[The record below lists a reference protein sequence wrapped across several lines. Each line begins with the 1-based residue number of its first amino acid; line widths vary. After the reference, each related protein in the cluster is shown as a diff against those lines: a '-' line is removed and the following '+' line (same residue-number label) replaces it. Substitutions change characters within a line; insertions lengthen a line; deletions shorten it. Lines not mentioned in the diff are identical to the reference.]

1 MTESVCTLNSE
12 DSSAC
17 WMMTSITSW
26 APSTEGGRE
35 GGREGKEGE
44 GGGWRGREGWIER
57 EGRREEGRERK
68 KLRPIPVDRNCSLEN
83 ISIKISNSSPITS
96 PRTWGQ
102 TITASTSPVTSLTA
116 GFHQDFMVCVCVCG
130 GGGGEDTATASFCN

>member
-1 MTESVCTLNSE
+1 
-12 DSSAC
+12 
-17 WMMTSITSW
+17 MTSITSW

-116 GFHQDFMVCVCVCG
+116 GFHQDFMGVCVCG
-130 GGGGEDTATASFCN
+130 GGGGEGGGTATASFCN